1 MVKSMTGFG
10 RAECSNEKLKVT
22 TEIKSVN
29 HKYLDMNIKL
39 PKKFNAYESD
49 IRNILKSYMERGKV
63 DVYVS
68 YEMIKGSD
76 SAVKYNE
83 DAAKEY
89 LHYMNVMSE
98 NLDLK
103 MDISAPLL
111 ARFPE
116 VFTLEDEPCDDEETK
131 ELISRSVS
139 EAAKAFVTFREREGE
154 QLAKDL
160 NLKLDELAECVDFI
174 EKKSPLIIEEYKTRL
189 TNKIKEMLDNNN
201 IDENRIL
208 TEVAI
213 FADKSC
219 VDEEIVRLKT
229 HIKAVKKELE
239 AKEAVGKK
247 LDFIVQELNR
257 EANTTLSK
265 SADLE
270 VTNKA
275 IDIKTI
281 IEKIREQVQNIE

>member
-1 MVKSMTGFG
+1 M
-10 RAECSNEKLKVT
+10 
-22 TEIKSVN
+22 
-29 HKYLDMNIKL
+29 
-39 PKKFNAYESD
+39 
-49 IRNILKSYMERGKV
+49 
-63 DVYVS
+63 
-68 YEMIKGSD
+68 
-76 SAVKYNE
+76 
-83 DAAKEY
+83 
-89 LHYMNVMSE
+89 
-98 NLDLK
+98 
-103 MDISAPLL
+103 
-111 ARFPE
+111 
-116 VFTLEDEPCDDEETK
+116 
-131 ELISRSVS
+131 
-139 EAAKAFVTFREREGE
+139 
-154 QLAKDL
+154 
-160 NLKLDELAECVDFI
+160 DFI

-189 TNKIKEMLDNNN
+189 TTKIKEMLDNNN

-239 AKEAVGKK
+239 AKGAVGKK

-275 IDIKTI
+275 IDIKTV